1 MIRRLSRLPRDE
13 RAAALVEFALVLP
26 IMISLFLGTFEVT
39 RVVAADMRLASAA
52 QSYADMIA
60 QQSTLTVA
68 QMTNFCN
75 GGKLA
80 MTPLPA
86 KGLKAAVASVT
97 HGNSSTAEDWHD
109 ESCGTAKAIASAT
122 TIAAP
127 LVPNVNDSV
136 IIVQASYAYTSP
148 ISYVLKKSYTLTQS
162 AYARPR
168 NVTTVGAP

>member
-39 RVVAADMRLASAA
+39 RVVAADMRLASAT

-68 QMTNFCN
+68 QMKNFCN

-86 KGLKAAVASVT
+86 SGLKAAVASVT
-97 HGNSSTAEDWHD
+97 HGNSGTAEDWHD
-109 ESCGTAKAIASAT
+109 ESSGSPKAIASAT

-162 AYARPR
+162 AYAHPR